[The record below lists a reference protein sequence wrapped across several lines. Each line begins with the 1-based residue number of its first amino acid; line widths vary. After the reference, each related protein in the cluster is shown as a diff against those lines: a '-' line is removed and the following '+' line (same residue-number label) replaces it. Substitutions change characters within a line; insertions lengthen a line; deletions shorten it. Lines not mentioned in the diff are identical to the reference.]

1 MNYGLVLDSMIV
13 VLLGATIVY
22 AIILNKR
29 LQSLRNN
36 RAELEQ
42 AARAFAEAAYR
53 ADESIRSLRSASD
66 GAGAELREQIHR
78 AQSLRDEL
86 KFLVEAGEG
95 LADRLEVAASTA
107 VEGRNDGRGK
117 RPGSSAGARTGAT
130 ETTNQSRDQSGSRS
144 GAQGRGS
151 SSGPTNG
158 ANGGGSNAGR
168 PGSGGQVT
176 PLRAR
181 ASPSPGAPSDDEAP
195 KTRGRGDVDLL
206 KAIENMR

>member
-1 MNYGLVLDSMIV
+1 MIMNYGLVLDSMIV

-36 RAELEQ
+36 RTELEQ
-42 AARAFAEAAYR
+42 AARSFAEAAYR
-53 ADESIRSLRSASD
+53 ADESIRLLRAASD
-66 GAGAELREQIHR
+66 GTGAELREQIHR

-107 VEGRNDGRGK
+107 VEGRNDVRGK
-117 RPGSSAGARTGAT
+117 RPGASSGTKAGST
-130 ETTNQSRDQSGSRS
+130 ESTNQSRGQS

-151 SSGPTNG
+151 SSGANNG
-158 ANGGGSNAGR
+158 ANGGSANAGR
-168 PGSGGQVT
+168 AGSGGQVT

-181 ASPSPGAPSDDEAP
+181 ASSSPGAPAADEAP
-195 KTRGRGDVDLL
+195 KARGRGDVDLL